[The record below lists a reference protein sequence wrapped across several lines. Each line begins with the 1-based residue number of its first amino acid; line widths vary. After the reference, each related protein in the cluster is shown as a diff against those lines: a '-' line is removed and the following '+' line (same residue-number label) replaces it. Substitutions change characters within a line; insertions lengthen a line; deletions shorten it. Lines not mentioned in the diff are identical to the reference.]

1 MFNKVYMPLRKMSL
15 CVSYNTSFGFCI
27 DGVFNISEFYDSN
40 CGRTLGNDS
49 FSHSHF
55 SAKDLDM
62 NSHEVHLILT
72 GLSNYL
78 KTKRESNKTT
88 LFMLKTNY
96 GSLRTIA

>member
-1 MFNKVYMPLRKMSL
+1 MPLRKISL
-15 CVSYNTSFGFCI
+15 CVFYNTSVGFCI
-27 DGVFNISEFYDSN
+27 DGLFNISEYYDSH
-40 CGRTLGNDS
+40 CERILGNAS

-55 SAKDLDM
+55 SAKDLVM
-62 NSHEVHLILT
+62 NSHDVHLIIL

-88 LFMLKTNY
+88 LVVLTTNY